1 MKILWLGGQA
11 MPAISDCRAA
21 DPSEARR
28 ACAAGQCEL
37 LVCADVA
44 SFKAVKR
51 LKAPKAL
58 LCGADTAAKKA
69 AKCRADAYFCDT
81 DETARALLHAGAD
94 PYRVLTYSGEAGLE
108 ALCAR
113 AVRRAARPKRDG
125 VLICGAYG
133 RHNSGDNAILS
144 AIVSQLRALD
154 PDLPIC
160 ALSRRPKETACSS
173 GVRSIFLFD
182 LLKSGR
188 YLRRTKLYLSG
199 GGTLLQDATSTR
211 SLLFYLLSIRQAK
224 RTGCRVMLYGC
235 GAGPISHEKNRL
247 RTARTLKKCAD
258 RIAVRDGYSLEFLR
272 ALGITDAVRTADPAL
287 SICAPPADE
296 AWLRK
301 CGLEPQGKYA
311 LLSLRPWA
319 GFEAHADDFAAAA
332 DRMYEKHGCT
342 VVLYALEPERDEP
355 ALRVVAEKMHAPHL
369 ILRSEGYDLRELSL
383 IGRMQA
389 VVSMRLHALIFAAG
403 QGVPIVGIAYDP
415 KVSAFVAEYGRG
427 ECVALENVNE
437 ATLGEMIDRAMRC
450 EADGE
455 SLRRLRALS
464 GENLRIAA
472 ELLGD

>member
-11 MPAISDCRAA
+11 MPAISGCRAA
-21 DPSEARR
+21 DPSEARK

-37 LVCADVA
+37 LLCETVEAC
-44 SFKAVKR
+44 KAVKR

-58 LCGADTAAKKA
+58 LCGADGSAEKA
-69 AKCRADAYFCDT
+69 AKCRADAYFCDG
-81 DETARALLHAGAD
+81 DETAQALLRAGAD
-94 PYRVLTYSGEAGLE
+94 PYRVLTYSDEAGLKN
-108 ALCAR
+108 LCER
-113 AVRRAARPKRDG
+113 AVRRAKRPKRDG

-144 AIVSQLRALD
+144 AIVSQFRALD

-173 GVRSIFLFD
+173 GVRSIFLFN

-188 YLRRTKLYLSG
+188 CLRKTKLYLSG

-224 RTGCRVMLYGC
+224 RAGCRVMLYGC
-235 GAGPISHEKNRL
+235 GVGPISHEKNRA
-247 RTARTLKKCAD
+247 RTAKTLRKCAD
-258 RIAVRDGYSLEFLR
+258 RIAVRDGYSMDFLR
-272 ALGITDAVRTADPAL
+272 SLGISDAVRTADPAL

-296 AWLRK
+296 AWLKK
-301 CGLEPQGKYA
+301 CGIEPQGKYA

-332 DRMYEKHGCT
+332 DRMYDVHGCT

-355 ALRVVAEKMHAPHL
+355 ALRAVAAKMHAPHL

-383 IGRMQA
+383 IGRMHA

-427 ECVALENVNE
+427 ECVALESVSE
-437 ATLGEMIDRAMRC
+437 KTLGEMIDRAMC
-450 EADGE
+450 AEADGE

-464 GENLRIAA
+464 EENLHLAE
-472 ELLGD
+472 ELLKD